1 MPADRP
7 AGKRKT
13 WILSSAENRM
23 PTKSRP
29 AWRAWSSSARAHA
42 LDHASRVTPPGP
54 AAYIEWEVSTHAMTA
69 PRPVGC
75 SPRLS

>member
-13 WILSSAENRM
+13 WSRPGAENRM

-29 AWRAWSSSARAHA
+29 ASRAWSSSARAHPFA
-42 LDHASRVTPPGP
+42 HASRVIPPGP
-54 AAYIEWEVSTHAMTA
+54 ASYIECEVSTHATIA
-69 PRPVGC
+69 PWPSAC
-75 SPRLS
+75 SP